1 MPKSRISDPFYE
13 LLVVKASKVKFMGHR
28 TPPACA
34 EINLTLECS
43 AYLVHKNTSRKEKLQ
58 VEMKILLIEDDPSIF
73 EMIQTRF
80 AQWSLQ
86 VVGPKDFQKVMDD
99 FIEQKPQLVLIDIQL
114 PAYDGFH
121 WCREI
126 RHISKVPILF
136 LSSRDHPMDMVMAM
150 QMGADDFV
158 QKPFH
163 MEVLLAKVQAILRRT
178 YDYIEESM
186 DVTRFN
192 GAVIDYARCEIMYEG
207 NLASLTKNELFILRI
222 LVEKADQIVSR
233 DDLMRKLWDDERF
246 VNDNTLSVNV
256 NRLRTKLEDIGLQ
269 EAILTKKGLGYMA
282 VTQGT

>member
-1 MPKSRISDPFYE
+1 
-13 LLVVKASKVKFMGHR
+13 
-28 TPPACA
+28 
-34 EINLTLECS
+34 
-43 AYLVHKNTSRKEKLQ
+43 
-58 VEMKILLIEDDPSIF
+58 MKILLIEDDLSIF

-86 VVGPKDFQKVMDD
+86 VAGPKDFQKVMND

-186 DVTRFN
+186 DVTQFN
-192 GAVIDYARCEIMYEG
+192 GAVIDYARSEIMYEG
-207 NLASLTKNELFILRI
+207 NLVSLTKNELFILRI

>member
-1 MPKSRISDPFYE
+1 M
-13 LLVVKASKVKFMGHR
+13 
-28 TPPACA
+28 
-34 EINLTLECS
+34 
-43 AYLVHKNTSRKEKLQ
+43 
-58 VEMKILLIEDDPSIF
+58 EMKVLLIEDDPSIF
-73 EMIQTRF
+73 GMIKQRF

-86 VVGPKDFQKVMDD
+86 VVGPRNFQKVMDD
-99 FIEQKPQLVLIDIQL
+99 FIEEKPQLVLIDIQL

-150 QMGADDFV
+150 QMGADDFI

-163 MEVLLAKVQAILRRT
+163 MEVLVAKVQAILRRT
-178 YDYIEESM
+178 YDYVEEKM
-186 DVTRFN
+186 EVTRFN
-192 GAVIDYARCEIMYEG
+192 RAVIDYARSEIMFEG
-207 NLASLTKNELFILRI
+207 QLVSLTKNELFILRV
-222 LVEKADQIVSR
+222 LVEKANQIVSR

-269 EAILTKKGLGYMA
+269 EVILTKKGLGYMA
-282 VTQGT
+282 LSQGM